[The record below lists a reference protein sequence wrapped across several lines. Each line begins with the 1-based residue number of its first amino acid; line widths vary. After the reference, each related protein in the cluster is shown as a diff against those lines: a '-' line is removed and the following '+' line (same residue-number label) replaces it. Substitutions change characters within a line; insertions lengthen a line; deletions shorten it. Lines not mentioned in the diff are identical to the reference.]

1 MRMRIATVSMTKA
14 VLARAAYSPPMAD
27 TTPAEARERPDFDSL
42 AGDYA
47 RFRTSYSEELFDT
60 IVHYAGIARGGRVLD
75 LGCGTGLGMA
85 AYLRRGFEVVG
96 VDVASVMM
104 EQAKASLPAGS
115 LASFVEGRAEQLPLP
130 DASFDLVSCAQAF
143 HWFEPRATFAECAR
157 VLRPGGAIAI
167 FWKHAARTDP
177 FTQACEGIIREW
189 LGDDAA
195 VRSRDH
201 ADEHEA
207 GWPVFWEFAA
217 APGEP
222 AGSRPFVDA
231 CKRVVEFELERS
243 ASEFVGYQR
252 SRERIRKVLGPKRA
266 AFLEE
271 LDKRLAAIAPR
282 DARVT
287 QRQIQ
292 YVFLARRA

>member
-1 MRMRIATVSMTKA
+1 MACMTKA
-14 VLARAAYSPPMAD
+14 VLGLAAYSPLMAD
-27 TTPAEARERPDFDSL
+27 TTPAGAPERPDFDSL

-47 RFRTSYSEELFDT
+47 RFRTSYSDELFDS
-60 IVHYAGIARGGRVLD
+60 IIRYAGTAPGGRVLD
-75 LGCGTGLGMA
+75 LACGTGLGMT

-96 VDVASVMM
+96 VDVANVMM
-104 EQAKASLPAGS
+104 EQAKASLPPGS
-115 LASFVEGRAEQLPLP
+115 RATFVEGRAEQLPLS

-143 HWFEPRATFAECAR
+143 HWFEPRAAFAECAR

-189 LGDDAA
+189 LGDAAA

-201 ADEHEA
+201 AHEHEA

-217 APGEP
+217 AQGEP
-222 AGSRPFVDA
+222 AGAKPFVHA
-231 CKRVVEFELERS
+231 RKLLVEFELARS

-252 SRERIRKVLGPKRA
+252 SREKIRKVLGSKRV

-271 LDKRLAAIAPR
+271 LEKRLAAIAPQ
-282 DARVT
+282 DTRVT